1 MPKCL
6 PAVALLGSADYPGV
20 NGFLGSRASIM
31 LDVVFLAMFLVLPL
45 VGIGIGLAR
54 FRRQY
59 TWHKRMQLTL
69 ATVLLLTVAAFEID
83 MQWISGWRHRAQPSP
98 FWPVG
103 VKSSLYIHLV
113 FSISTFFLWLYV
125 VYGALR
131 NIPKPPQPSPYS
143 GRHVFWAR
151 IAAADLVL
159 TSITGWIF
167 YWLAFVAK

>member
-6 PAVALLGSADYPGV
+6 PAVALLGLADYPGI

-54 FRRQY
+54 FRRRY

-69 ATVLLLTVAAFEID
+69 AAVLLLTVAAFEID
-83 MQWISGWRHRAQPSP
+83 MQWISGWREQAQPSP
-98 FWPVG
+98 FWPMG

-113 FSISTFFLWLYV
+113 FSISTFLLWLYV
-125 VYGALR
+125 VFGRCETFPNHRSPRRTAAGMCSGHASR
-131 NIPKPPQPSPYS
+131 PSI
-143 GRHVFWAR
+143 WC
-151 IAAADLVL
+151 
-159 TSITGWIF
+159 
-167 YWLAFVAK
+167 